1 MKTSKALTLAA
12 VLLAAPSL
20 GADEAA
26 GLDARLDLLAREDSA
41 ERLAAYAR
49 NLYEA
54 LIARGFGHNEAVQ
67 LVAAFASGGTGAAE
81 CRSAP

>member
-1 MKTSKALTLAA
+1 MKRSHALLFAMLCACAPPLAA
-12 VLLAAPSL
+12 QQAA
-20 GADEAA
+20 D
-26 GLDARLDLLAREDSA
+26 LDARLDLLAREDSA

-49 NLYEA
+49 NLYDA

-67 LVAAFASGGTGAAE
+67 LVAAFAPTGTSDVD